1 MYSLNAC
8 KIYNVHAILHGFIIG
23 LITRNKTAL
32 FVYDSIV
39 MHDMNIFYS
48 FQMK

>member
-23 LITRNKTAL
+23 LITRNKTVL

-48 FQMK
+48 SQMK